1 MTAPNPLP
9 NSSGAN
15 PYLAGNYAPVSDEI
29 SATELPM
36 SGRLPEALSGRYFRT
51 GPNPHGTP
59 AEPYHWFLG
68 EGMIHGVRIRDGR
81 AEWYRNRWVRTDP
94 VADALGEPHRPGPAQ
109 PMYDMS
115 NTNVLGFGDRILS
128 LTEGAYPYEL
138 TPDLDTIGR
147 FDGSPSGRE
156 PQASGGGATG
166 ALPHG
171 MTAHPKIDPRTHELV
186 GFSYWWEA
194 PYLYFHVV
202 DASGAVTRSV
212 PIDLP
217 RPVSMHDFAITE
229 HYALFFDQPY
239 VFDLEVAAAQGFP
252 FRWRNDLPARV
263 GVLPRD
269 GDSNDIRWFDTETC
283 YCFHPMNAYEADDG
297 TIVVDIPKMSDLAV
311 GPAPLPSKLTLER
324 WTIDPT
330 AGVVKPEMLDDAPQ
344 EFCRVNESLLGTRHR
359 YGYTIAT
366 GMGAQ
371 DSVFSNT
378 KIYKRDFAK
387 GAREDHDFGAGRHAG
402 EFVFVADPDRA
413 DAEDGGWLMGLVH
426 DDNTDHSELVVLDA
440 QDFAGAPVSTV
451 TLPRRVPYGFH
462 GNWIADS
469 I

>member
-1 MTAPNPLP
+1 MTTTAPNPASTP
-9 NSSGAN
+9 TGAN
-15 PYLAGNYAPVSDEI
+15 PYLAGNYAPVPDEI
-29 SATELPM
+29 TATELPT
-36 SGRLPEALSGRYFRT
+36 SGRLPEALAGRYFRT

-59 AEPYHWFLG
+59 IEPYHWFLG
-68 EGMIHGVRIRDGR
+68 EGMIHGVRIADGR

-115 NTNVLGFGDRILS
+115 NTNVLGFGGRILS

-138 TPDLDTIGR
+138 TPDLDTVRR
-147 FDGSPSGRE
+147 FDGGV
-156 PQASGGGATG
+156 
-166 ALPHG
+166 LPHG
-171 MTAHPKIDPRTHELV
+171 MTAHPKVDPRTHELV

-202 DASGAVTRSV
+202 DATGAVTRSV

-239 VFDLEVAAAQGFP
+239 VFDLEVAAAQAFP

-263 GVLPRD
+263 GVLPRN
-269 GDSNDIRWFDTETC
+269 GDSADIRWFDTETC

-297 TIVVDIPKMSDLAV
+297 TLVVDIPKMADLAV

-330 AGVVKPEMLDDAPQ
+330 AGVVKPETLDDAPQ

-359 YGYTIAT
+359 FGYTIAT
-366 GMGAQ
+366 GMGAE
-371 DSVFSNT
+371 DSVFSAT
-378 KIYKRDFAK
+378 KIYKRDFTK
-387 GAREDHDFGAGRHAG
+387 GTREDHDFGAGRHAG
-402 EFVFVADPDRA
+402 EFVFVADPDRSS
-413 DAEDGGWLMGLVH
+413 AEDGGWMMGLVH
-426 DDNTDHSELVVLDA
+426 DDATDHSELVVVDA
-440 QDFAGAPVSTV
+440 QDFAGDPVATV